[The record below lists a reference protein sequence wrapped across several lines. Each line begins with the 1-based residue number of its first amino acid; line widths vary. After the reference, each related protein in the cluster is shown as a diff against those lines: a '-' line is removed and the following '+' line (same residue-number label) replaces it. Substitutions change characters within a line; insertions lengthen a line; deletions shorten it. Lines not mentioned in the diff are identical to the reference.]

1 MKIKNILLG
10 ILALVAVFLIGMA
23 VGGNG
28 SQSLEVGASGTRF
41 PNGISADKTSP
52 VVGGVRGTTLTI
64 TGASTLS
71 GISTQATTSVTSL
84 CVYNGTQ
91 FTKISFAAGS
101 TTPAY
106 ATSTTCL

>member
-1 MKIKNILLG
+1 MFNKTNIAIALAVIAIVLG
-10 ILALVAVFLIGMA
+10 GLALV
-23 VGGNG
+23 GGNS
-28 SQSLEVGASGTRF
+28 SQPLGATGTRF
-41 PNGISADKTSP
+41 PNGISTDSTSP
-52 VVGGVRGTTLTI
+52 TSGQVRGTTLTV
-64 TGASTLS
+64 TGASTLT